1 MSRTAAAL
9 ALVLSIACGDDDGVD
24 PPPDG
29 GPSRCSVDLDCADGF
44 FCNGAETCDPT
55 NAAADARGCVGS
67 SDPCIGSTDCS
78 ETERRCITDCDATD
92 DADGDGSISVDCG
105 GDDCN
110 DADADTYP
118 GNTEVC
124 DEGHDEDCDPTTV
137 GPDADG
143 DGYQQAGC
151 CNGDV
156 CGLDC
161 GDESGAINPE
171 GIEVCNGFD
180 DDCDSTFDEGVERV
194 HYRDVDGDGFGDNA
208 SSTMRACV
216 DDPLWTQTG
225 DDCNDRDRTVFPGAP
240 QLCDGIDNDCNGSA
254 DPDTDGDRD
263 GHLRT
268 DAVCEGDVLPLDDCD
283 DTDPL
288 VYAGALERCNGVDD
302 DCDGVLDEG
311 ANEWCTMRA
320 RATGDDEVTAS
331 CGVNDGIARCVV
343 SACGELRDDCDR
355 ILGNGCET
363 DLRTEVANCGGCG
376 VACASGMCDDGLCV
390 PAIDPGERFVTL
402 EASAEGVCGLTD
414 ANHVAC
420 WGDVGLFTRRRMALL
435 ADSTGPIEDVIDVA
449 VADRCTCVLQTGGQ
463 VSCAGLLS
471 DGEDVVAMC
480 ALFGGGTGLIDMTPI
495 AGLDD
500 VVDIAHGSD
509 HGCVVRGSNRE
520 VWCVGEERLL
530 GTSDG
535 EASEDLVQV
544 GVMGGGV
551 LDQVTQIDAG
561 DQTTCAV
568 RNGTQV
574 LCWGE
579 NQDGVLGRG
588 NTATPVGNALLAAP
602 IDTAVAFHRVEVGVR
617 HACAINASDEV
628 YCWGSNAGGQ
638 ITGSPSG
645 SAISSPTRVTGSW
658 SDFAVSAS
666 SDRDGH
672 TCLVEASNGQVS
684 CRGRTDDA
692 LGGAPIGCMG
702 TATSCDVRYAG
713 NFYPSVVATEGDIV
727 TSPTMITAGD
737 FHSCALIDGW
747 PQCWG
752 AGLQLGSANRDLALW
767 LAASIPLPDP
777 AVQISTAGTGACAR
791 TSTGQIACWG
801 DNAGERIV
809 QPGVIPDQDEA
820 HVATIMPSIDDARH
834 VVLGAS
840 SACALLADGNVA
852 CWGETGPNAQTIDA
866 DVVPD
871 PSSPP
876 SMVAISDVVQLDM
889 NGFHACVLRRDGS
902 VWCWGESNAG
912 ATGYI
917 GTDDGCDLPP
927 CQPTPREVMGIDGT
941 VVELATGGFA
951 NVGLPGFTCAR
962 LADGGVSC
970 WGSNVSGALG
980 RGTIGD
986 PPDPTP
992 GEAVTP
998 MRVPGIDDAIQIR
1011 AAGPGVCVLRSGGT
1025 MACWGADIGGTL
1037 GTRELMSC
1045 GSFGCAPSPVAVQ
1058 AVRDVVDFSMALT
1071 RTCATTSDGRV
1082 WCWGGEGF
1090 AESLPDVGPIPRG
1103 PVSGIAYPSVLA
1115 AGQDGHCAV
1124 AAGDVLCWGDAGR
1137 SIVGQGFETDGV
1149 IDPTPIV
1156 GM

>member
-1 MSRTAAAL
+1 MSRFAAL
-9 ALVLSIACGDDDGVD
+9 ALTLLLLACGDDDGTD
-24 PPPDG
+24 PPDG
-29 GPSRCSVDLDCADGF
+29 GPLRCSVDLDCADGL
-44 FCNGAETCDPT
+44 FCNGVETCDPT
-55 NAAADARGCVGS
+55 NAAADARGCVAS
-67 SDPCIGSTDCS
+67 SDPCIGATDCDES
-78 ETERRCITDCDATD
+78 ERRCITDCAATD

-110 DADADTYP
+110 DADPNTYP

-124 DEGHDEDCDPTTV
+124 DEGHDEDCDPSTV

-143 DGYQQAGC
+143 DGYQQSGC

-194 HYRDVDGDGFGDNA
+194 HFRDIDGDGFGDNA
-208 SSTMRACV
+208 SSTMRACIA
-216 DDPLWTQTG
+216 DPLWTQAG

-268 DAVCEGDVLPLDDCD
+268 DATCEGDVLPLDDCD

-320 RATGDDEVTAS
+320 RATGDTEVTAS
-331 CGVNDGIARCVV
+331 CGVNAGIARCVV
-343 SACGELRDDCDR
+343 SSCGALSADCDR
-355 ILGNGCET
+355 VLGNGCET

-376 VACASGMCDDGLCV
+376 IACGSGICDDGLCV
-390 PAIDPGERFVTL
+390 PVLDPSERFLTL
-402 EASAEGVCGLTD
+402 EASSEGVCGLTD
-414 ANHVAC
+414 AGHVGC
-420 WGDVGLFTRRRMALL
+420 WGDVGIFTRRRMSLL
-435 ADSTGPIEDVIDVA
+435 SDSAGLLENVLDVA
-449 VADRCTCVLQTGGQ
+449 IADRCACVLQTGGQ
-463 VSCAGLLS
+463 VSCAGLRS
-471 DGEDVVAMC
+471 DGEDAVAMC
-480 ALFGGGTGLIDMTPI
+480 ALFGGGSGLIAMTPI

-500 VVDIAHGSD
+500 VVDIAQGSD
-509 HGCVVRGSNRE
+509 HGCVVRGPNRE

-561 DQTTCAV
+561 EQSTCAV

-579 NQDGVLGRG
+579 NEDALLGRG
-588 NTATPVGNALLAAP
+588 NTSVPTGNALLAAP
-602 IDTAVAFHRVEVGVR
+602 IDTAVSFHRVEVGR
-617 HACAINASDEV
+617 LHACAINSSNEV
-628 YCWGSNAGGQ
+628 YCWGSNGGGQ
-638 ITGSPSG
+638 ILGASG
-645 SAISSPTRVTGSW
+645 PTIVSPTRLTGNW
-658 SDFAVSAS
+658 SDMAVSAS
-666 SDRDGH
+666 SDRLGH
-672 TCLVEASNGQVS
+672 TCLTRASNGRVQ
-684 CRGRTDDA
+684 CRGRTDDE
-692 LGGAPIGCMG
+692 LGGAPIGCQGSSEM
-702 TATSCDVRYAG
+702 CDVRYTGRFDDAIFAAG
-713 NFYPSVVATEGDIV
+713 DDIV
-727 TSPTMITAGD
+727 TSPAMITAGD
-737 FHSCALIDGW
+737 FHSCALVDGW
-747 PQCWG
+747 PHCWG

-767 LAASIPLPDP
+767 VAAPIPLPDP
-777 AVQISTAGTGACAR
+777 AVEISTAGSSACAR
-791 TSTGQIACWG
+791 TSTGQVACWG
-801 DNAGERIV
+801 NNEGERIARS
-809 QPGVIPDQDEA
+809 GAIPDRIEVPA
-820 HVATIMPSIDDARH
+820 ATIVRMIEDARQI
-834 VVLGAS
+834 VVGGS
-840 SACALLADGNVA
+840 SACALLRDGNVV
-852 CWGETGPNAQTIDA
+852 CWGETGSDPQTIDA

-876 SMVAISDVVQLDM
+876 SMVAITDVEQLDM
-889 NGFHACVLRRDGS
+889 NGFHACALRTDGS
-902 VWCWGESNAG
+902 VWCWGESIAG

-917 GTDDGCDLPP
+917 GTEDGCDVPP
-927 CQPTPREVMGIDGT
+927 CQPTPREVMGIDGE

-970 WGSNVSGALG
+970 WGSNANGTLG
-980 RGTIGD
+980 RGSLGD
-986 PPDPTP
+986 PSDPTP

-998 MRVPGIDDAIQIR
+998 MRVPGIDDAILIR
-1011 AAGPGVCVLRSGGT
+1011 AAGGGVCVLRSGGN
-1025 MACWGADIGGTL
+1025 MSCWGADVGGTL

-1045 GSFGCAPSPVAVQ
+1045 GSFGCASSPVDVQ

-1115 AGQDGHCAV
+1115 AALDAHCAI
-1124 AAGDVLCWGDAGR
+1124 AAGDILCWGDAR
-1137 SIVGQGFETDGV
+1137 AITAQGVDLDAV
-1149 IDPTPIV
+1149 IDPTAIV